1 MARLL
6 SAVVGHAK
14 TKKSLESLLAEKNFF
29 GGSIFAGPEGIGKK
43 KTALAFLQELN
54 CAKTPACGECEICRK
69 LNSSDMSQF
78 VHLIEPQNDRVKI
91 EQVRDAIQF
100 CSLQSW
106 VPHRFILI
114 DQIEKIMPQAANALL
129 KSLEEPP
136 VGVHF
141 VFITSSLSQV
151 LPTIRSR
158 CQVVGFEAL
167 TFRDLAELCPE
178 LEEWQKIWCFGR
190 LSLAQKIQKPE
201 WLELRKLAINFLHN
215 SSKIQ
220 KDLIEQFSEIDKVDF
235 VIHCWLTY
243 VRDALLFS
251 GGGREGFYNSDIVP
265 FIEKFSQKENLADL
279 YDLIYN
285 IRKDYVG
292 HVDKNLI
299 VENFS
304 LDLNHV

>member
-6 SAVVGHAK
+6 DGVVGHAK
-14 TKKSLESLLAEKNFF
+14 TKKSLAGLLAEKKFF

-43 KTALAFLQELN
+43 KLAIACLQELN
-54 CAKTPACGECEICRK
+54 CPKTPACGECDMCRK
-69 LNSSDMSQF
+69 ISSNDSSQF
-78 VHLIEPQNDRVKI
+78 LHLIEPQNDSVKI

-114 DQIEKIMPQAANALL
+114 DQIEKIRTQAANALL

-136 VGVHF
+136 PGVHF

-167 TFRDLAELCPE
+167 SVQDLKT
-178 LEEWQKIWCFGR
+178 LEPGLQDWQTVWCFGR

-201 WLELRKLAINFLHN
+201 WQELRQLAINFLHN
-215 SSKIQ
+215 SQRVQ
-220 KDLIEQFSEIDKVDF
+220 KELVEQLTEADKVDF
-235 VIHCWLTY
+235 IVHCWLTY
-243 VRDALLFS
+243 VRDALLWQA
-251 GGGREGFYNSDIVP
+251 GGRSGFYNSDIES
-265 FIEKFSQKENLADL
+265 FIEKFSRKENLPGL

-285 IRKDYVG
+285 LRGDFVG

-304 LDLNHV
+304 QDLSHV